1 MDTRLLSA
9 ILAGVAVFFGLLA
22 LFPGVAEGPETSLR
36 EAIRATVGRRWDA
49 AAAQLAQA
57 RLELSPR
64 AFLTLQVAAPVLF
77 GLAGWVVSIPL
88 AAVGV
93 VAGLLAPQLY
103 VRHLVSVEAR
113 AADEDAPRV
122 LRAMV
127 NRAAAGGTY
136 PDLFAAA
143 TEAARHR
150 WVKTDFEELLGRYF
164 AREPAVEALS
174 EIRLRQA
181 GRNLRLV
188 FDALIVLAATHQST
202 AAAAEVLTSLGEAA
216 RSNQSIA
223 RQAVAESRGLRI
235 QAAILAIVIPG
246 LFVYLVLVNPEL
258 VAPVTSTAL
267 GQFVLLPLAV
277 VLEIAGIVLSWRV
290 TRLEA

>member
-22 LFPGVAEGPETSLR
+22 LFPGAADDPERSLR
-36 EAIRATVGRRWDA
+36 DAIRTTLERWRAGA
-49 AAAQLAQA
+49 AALLAQA

-64 AFLTLQVAAPVLF
+64 TYLALQVAAPVLLA
-77 GLAGWVVSIPL
+77 LAGWIVSLPL
-88 AAVGV
+88 AAVGLA
-93 VAGLLAPQLY
+93 AGLLMPQVYLRY
-103 VRHLVSVEAR
+103 LVSVEAR
-113 AADEDAPRV
+113 AADGDAPRV

-150 WVKTDFEELLGRYF
+150 WVKADFEELLGRYF

-174 EIRLRQA
+174 EIRRRQA

-188 FDALIVLAATHQST
+188 FDALIVLAATHQPTS
-202 AAAAEVLTSLGEAA
+202 AAAEVLTSLGEAA
-216 RSNQSIA
+216 RTNQSIA

-235 QAAILAIVIPG
+235 QAAILAIVIPA
-246 LFVYLVLVNPEL
+246 LFLYLVAVNPEL
-258 VAPVTSTAL
+258 VAPVTSTAF
-267 GQFVLLPLAV
+267 GQLVLLPVAV
-277 VLEIAGIVLSWRV
+277 ILEVAGIVLSWRV

>member
-22 LFPGVAEGPETSLR
+22 LFPGAAEGPERSVR
-36 EAIRATVGRRWDA
+36 AVIRATFERRRAGA
-49 AAAQLAQA
+49 AALLAQA
-57 RLELSPR
+57 RLDLSPR
-64 AFLTLQVAAPVLF
+64 TYLTLQVAAPLVLA
-77 GLAGWVVSIPL
+77 LAGWLVSLPL
-88 AAVGV
+88 AAVGLAV
-93 VAGLLAPQLY
+93 GLLLPQLY
-103 VRHLVSVEAR
+103 VRYLVSVEAR
-113 AADEDAPRV
+113 AAVEDAPRV

-150 WVKTDFEELLGRYF
+150 WVKADFEELLGRYF

-174 EIRLRQA
+174 EIRRRQA

-188 FDALIVLAATHQST
+188 FDALIVLAATHQPTS
-202 AAAAEVLTSLGEAA
+202 AAAEVLTSLGEAA
-216 RSNQSIA
+216 RANQSIA
-223 RQAVAESRGLRI
+223 RQAVAESRGLRM
-235 QAAILAIVIPG
+235 QAAILAIVIPA
-246 LFVYLVLVNPEL
+246 LFLYLVAVNPEL

-267 GQFVLLPLAV
+267 GQYVLLPAAV
-277 VLEIAGIVLSWRV
+277 LLEVAGIVLSWRV

>member
-1 MDTRLLSA
+1 MDTRLLSS

-36 EAIRATVGRRWDA
+36 EAIRSGFERRRA
-49 AAAQLAQA
+49 GAAAQLAQA
-57 RLELSPR
+57 RLDLSPR
-64 AFLTLQVAAPVLF
+64 TYLGLQVGAPIVLAI
-77 GLAGWVVSIPL
+77 AGWLVSLPL
-88 AAVGV
+88 ALVGL
-93 VAGLLAPQLY
+93 VAGLLAPQAY

-150 WVKTDFEELLGRYF
+150 WVKADFEELLGRYF
-164 AREPAVEALS
+164 AREPAVDALS
-174 EIRLRQA
+174 EIRRRQA

-188 FDALIVLAATHQST
+188 FDSLIVLAATHQST
-202 AAAAEVLTSLGEAA
+202 SAAAEVLTSLGEAA

-267 GQFVLLPLAV
+267 GQFVLLPAAV
-277 VLEIAGIVLSWRV
+277 LLEITGIFLSWRV
-290 TRLEA
+290 TRIEA

>member
-22 LFPGVAEGPETSLR
+22 LFPGAAEGPETSAR
-36 EAIRATVGRRWDA
+36 EAIRSAIDRRREA
-49 AAAQLAQA
+49 AAALLAQA

-64 AFLTLQVAAPVLF
+64 TYLTLQVAAPIVLA
-77 GLAGWVVSIPL
+77 LAGWLVSLPL
-88 AAVGV
+88 AAVGLA
-93 VAGLLAPQLY
+93 AGLLLPQFYLQY
-103 VRHLVSVEAR
+103 LVSIEAR
-113 AADEDAPRV
+113 AADDDAPRV

-150 WVKTDFEELLGRYF
+150 WVKSDFEELLGRYF
-164 AREPAVEALS
+164 AREPAVDALS
-174 EIRLRQA
+174 EIRRRQA

-202 AAAAEVLTSLGEAA
+202 SAAAEVLTSLGEAA

-277 VLEIAGIVLSWRV
+277 LLEITGIVLSWRV

>member
-1 MDTRLLSA
+1 MDTRLLSS

-22 LFPGVAEGPETSLR
+22 LFPGAAEGPETSLR
-36 EAIRATVGRRWDA
+36 EAIRSALERRRA
-49 AAAQLAQA
+49 GAAAQLAQA
-57 RLELSPR
+57 RLDLSPR
-64 AFLTLQVAAPVLF
+64 TYLGLQVGAPLVLA
-77 GLAGWVVSIPL
+77 LAGWLVSLPL
-88 AAVGV
+88 AVVGLI
-93 VAGLLAPQLY
+93 AGLLAPQAY

-150 WVKTDFEELLGRYF
+150 WVKADFEELLGRYF
-164 AREPAVEALS
+164 AREPAVDALS
-174 EIRLRQA
+174 EIRRRQA

-188 FDALIVLAATHQST
+188 FDSLIVLAATHQST
-202 AAAAEVLTSLGEAA
+202 SAAAEVLTSLGEAA

-235 QAAILAIVIPG
+235 QAAILAIVIPA
-246 LFVYLVLVNPEL
+246 LFLYLVAVNPEL

-267 GQFVLLPLAV
+267 GQFVLLPAAIL
-277 VLEIAGIVLSWRV
+277 LEITGIFLSWRV
-290 TRLEA
+290 TRIEA

>member
-1 MDTRLLSA
+1 MDTRLLSS

-22 LFPGVAEGPETSLR
+22 LFPGAAEGPETSLR
-36 EAIRATVGRRWDA
+36 EAIRSALERRRA
-49 AAAQLAQA
+49 SAAAQLAQA
-57 RLELSPR
+57 RLDLSPR
-64 AFLTLQVAAPVLF
+64 TYLGLQVGAPLVLA
-77 GLAGWVVSIPL
+77 LAGWLVSLPL
-88 AAVGV
+88 AVVGLI
-93 VAGLLAPQLY
+93 AGLLAPQAY

-150 WVKTDFEELLGRYF
+150 WVKADFEELLGRYF
-164 AREPAVEALS
+164 AREPAVDALS
-174 EIRLRQA
+174 EIRRRQA

-188 FDALIVLAATHQST
+188 FDSLIVLAATHQST
-202 AAAAEVLTSLGEAA
+202 SAAAEVLTSLGEAA

-235 QAAILAIVIPG
+235 QAAILAIVIPA
-246 LFVYLVLVNPEL
+246 LFLYLVAVNPEL

-267 GQFVLLPLAV
+267 GQFVLLPAAIL
-277 VLEIAGIVLSWRV
+277 LEITGIFLSWRV
-290 TRLEA
+290 TRIEA

>member
-9 ILAGVAVFFGLLA
+9 VLTGVAVFFGLLA
-22 LFPGVAEGPETSLR
+22 LFPGAAEGPETSLR
-36 EAIRATVGRRWDA
+36 EAIRGAVGRRREA
-49 AAAQLAQA
+49 AATQLARA
-57 RLELSPR
+57 RLELTPR
-64 AFLTLQVAAPVLF
+64 TYLALQVAAPLLL
-77 GLAGWVVSIPL
+77 GLVGWLVSLPL
-88 AAVGV
+88 AVVGV
-93 VAGLLAPQLY
+93 IAGLLVPQAY

-150 WVKTDFEELLGRYF
+150 WVKADFEELLGRYF
-164 AREPAVEALS
+164 AREPAVDALS
-174 EIRLRQA
+174 EIRRRQA

-188 FDALIVLAATHQST
+188 FDSLIVLAATHQST
-202 AAAAEVLTSLGEAA
+202 SAAAEVLTSLGEAA

-235 QAAILAIVIPG
+235 QAAILAIVIPAMF
-246 LFVYLVLVNPEL
+246 LYLVAVNPEL

-267 GQFVLLPLAV
+267 GQFVLLPAAV
-277 VLEIAGIVLSWRV
+277 LLEISGIFLSWRV
-290 TRLEA
+290 TRIEA

>member
-1 MDTRLLSA
+1 MDTRLLSS

-22 LFPGVAEGPETSLR
+22 LFPGAAEGPETSLR
-36 EAIRATVGRRWDA
+36 EAIRSALERRRA
-49 AAAQLAQA
+49 SAAAQLAQA
-57 RLELSPR
+57 RLDLSPR
-64 AFLTLQVAAPVLF
+64 TYLGLQVGAPLVLA
-77 GLAGWVVSIPL
+77 LAGWLVSLPL
-88 AAVGV
+88 AVVGLI
-93 VAGLLAPQLY
+93 AGLLAPQAY

-150 WVKTDFEELLGRYF
+150 WVKADFEELLGRYF
-164 AREPAVEALS
+164 AREPAVDALS
-174 EIRLRQA
+174 EIRRRQA

-188 FDALIVLAATHQST
+188 FDSLIVLAATHQST
-202 AAAAEVLTSLGEAA
+202 SAAAEVLTSLGEAA

-235 QAAILAIVIPG
+235 QAAILAIVIPA
-246 LFVYLVLVNPEL
+246 LFLYLVAVNPDL

-267 GQFVLLPLAV
+267 GQFVLLPAAIL
-277 VLEIAGIVLSWRV
+277 LEITGIFLSWRV
-290 TRLEA
+290 TRIEA

>member
-9 ILAGVAVFFGLLA
+9 MLAGVAVFFGLLA
-22 LFPGVAEGPETSLR
+22 IFPGAADGPETSAR
-36 EAIRATVGRRWDA
+36 DAIRAAVARRRAA

-64 AFLTLQVAAPVLF
+64 TYLALQVAAPLAF
-77 GLAGWVVSIPL
+77 GLLGLLLSMPL
-88 AAVGV
+88 AVIGV
-93 VAGLLAPQLY
+93 LAGLIAPQLY

-127 NRAAAGGTY
+127 SRAAAGGTY
-136 PDLFAAA
+136 PDLFGAAA
-143 TEAARHR
+143 EAARHR
-150 WVKTDFEELLGRYF
+150 WVKADFEELLGRYF
-164 AREPAVEALS
+164 AREPAVDALS
-174 EIRLRQA
+174 EIRRRQA

-188 FDALIVLAATHQST
+188 FDSLIVLAATHQST
-202 AAAAEVLTSLGEAA
+202 SAAAEVLTSLGEAA

-235 QAAILAIVIPG
+235 QAAILAIVIPA
-246 LFVYLVLVNPEL
+246 LFLYLVVVNPEL
-258 VAPVTSTAL
+258 VAPVTSTPL
-267 GQFVLLPLAV
+267 GQLVLLPAAV
-277 VLEIAGIVLSWRV
+277 VLEIVGILASWRV

>member
-9 ILAGVAVFFGLLA
+9 VLAGVAVFFGLLA
-22 LFPGVAEGPETSLR
+22 LFPGAAEGPETSLR
-36 EAIRATVGRRWDA
+36 EAIRGAIGRRRDA
-49 AAAQLAQA
+49 AAAQLAKA

-64 AFLTLQVAAPVLF
+64 TYLALQVAAPILLGVV
-77 GLAGWVVSIPL
+77 GWLISLPL
-88 AAVGV
+88 AVVGV
-93 VAGLLAPQLY
+93 VAGLLAPQAY

-127 NRAAAGGTY
+127 NRAAAGGMY

-150 WVKTDFEELLGRYF
+150 WVKADFEELLGRYF
-164 AREPAVEALS
+164 AREPAVDALS
-174 EIRLRQA
+174 EIRRRQA

-188 FDALIVLAATHQST
+188 FDSLIVLAATHQST
-202 AAAAEVLTSLGEAA
+202 SAAAEVLTSLGEAA

-235 QAAILAIVIPG
+235 QAAILAIVIPAMF
-246 LFVYLVLVNPEL
+246 LYLVAVNPEL

-267 GQFVLLPLAV
+267 GQFVLLPAAV
-277 VLEIAGIVLSWRV
+277 VLEISGIFLSWRV
-290 TRLEA
+290 TRIEA

>member
-22 LFPGVAEGPETSLR
+22 LFPGAAEGPETSAR
-36 EAIRATVGRRWDA
+36 EAIRSAFARRRNVA
-49 AAAQLAQA
+49 AALLSQA
-57 RLELSPR
+57 RLDLSPR
-64 AFLTLQVAAPVLF
+64 TYLTLQVAAPLVLA
-77 GLAGWVVSIPL
+77 LAGWLVSLPL
-88 AAVGV
+88 AAVGL
-93 VAGLLAPQLY
+93 VAGLLLPQFY
-103 VRHLVSVEAR
+103 VRYLVSVEAR

-143 TEAARHR
+143 TEAGRHR
-150 WVKTDFEELLGRYF
+150 WVKADFEELLGRYF

-174 EIRLRQA
+174 DIRRRQA

-188 FDALIVLAATHQST
+188 FDALIVLAATHQPTS
-202 AAAAEVLTSLGEAA
+202 AAAEVLTSLGEAA
-216 RSNQSIA
+216 RANQSIA
-223 RQAVAESRGLRI
+223 RQAVAESRGLRL

-246 LFVYLVLVNPEL
+246 LFLYLVAVNPDL

-267 GQFVLLPLAV
+267 GQFVLLPTAV
-277 VLEIAGIVLSWRV
+277 LLEIAGIVLSWRV
-290 TRLEA
+290 TRLES